1 MWEDGSWMENEGEK
15 KEFISNYFLQLFS
28 SSALADEDQ
37 MQQIINVVQPCVTPI
52 MNESL
57 TREFTEAEIKQA
69 LFDIGD
75 LKTPG
80 PDGLPAIFY
89 KNFWDVVGGQLTKE
103 VLGVLRG
110 GRILMGGMIQSL
122 L

>member
-1 MWEDGSWMENEGEK
+1 
-15 KEFISNYFLQLFS
+15 
-28 SSALADEDQ
+28 
-37 MQQIINVVQPCVTPI
+37 

-103 VLGVLRG
+103 VLGVLREG
-110 GRILMGGMIQSL
+110 GS
-122 L
+122 